1 MVDKLMTIDDDRTAD
16 EASKEYVRA
25 ILACEDAG
33 NRGDDLARCA
43 KGAYGAYVNRTKG
56 TKKDIDNYDFDIAE
70 QIQSRKG
77 PKTSGDLAVPIFI
90 MFVIFI
96 AIGAALVLSVS

>member
-1 MVDKLMTIDDDRTAD
+1 MSSIYDARTAD

-33 NRGDDLARCA
+33 NRGEDLARCA

-56 TKKDIDNYDFDIAE
+56 TKKDIDEYNFDIAE
-70 QIQSRKG
+70 QIQSRRGK
-77 PKTSGDLAVPIFI
+77 KTSGDLAVPIFI
-90 MFVIFI
+90 MFAIFI
-96 AIGAALVLSVS
+96 AMGAALVLSVS